1 MIYIETTRDTSDGTD
16 YDEKCYYG
24 IIYCENDTI
33 KIHKVF
39 FGKKIAL
46 REYKD
51 IAVENVMDK
60 NKTNVVDIVC
70 PSRGYSIVK
79 ITNELGCEYY
89 YLKKNKI
96 AVFIPVKLCMS
107 QFGELYGDIDNE
119 SYQKIKSQAYVEMST
134 NLLKQKKSGTHD

>member
-24 IIYCENDTI
+24 IIYCEDDTI
-33 KIHKVF
+33 KIHKAF
-39 FGKKIAL
+39 FGKRTAL

-70 PSRGYSIVK
+70 PLRGYSIVK

-89 YLKKNKI
+89 HLKRNKI
-96 AVFIPVKLCMS
+96 SVSIPVKLCMS
-107 QFGELYGDIDNE
+107 QFGELYGDIDIE
-119 SYQKIKSQAYVEMST
+119 PYQKIRTQAYVELS
-134 NLLKQKKSGTHD
+134 NNPSKKKKSDAHD